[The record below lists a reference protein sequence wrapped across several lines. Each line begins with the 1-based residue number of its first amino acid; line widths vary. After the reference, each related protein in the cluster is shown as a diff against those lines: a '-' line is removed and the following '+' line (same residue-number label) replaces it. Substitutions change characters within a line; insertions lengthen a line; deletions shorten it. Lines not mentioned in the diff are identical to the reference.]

1 MSKPC
6 NIRPDPGLPV
16 VKAITA
22 GWLQL
27 FRKHSMTLRGA
38 AKPEQTDAQI
48 FSFGYS
54 GKMMHCC
61 YLRLSGSAAYK
72 QLFAAPD
79 PEVNIAACERRML
92 VGWLIEAECNKK
104 SFSRISCGSRQS
116 ASCVRCR
123 TSALYEAAFI
133 GIAWNPVIKGWHF
146 QPSSTLPTFSLASGV
161 MPAIASLNRAA
172 IAA

>member
-6 NIRPDPGLPV
+6 NIRPDPDLPV

-72 QLFAAPD
+72 QLFAATD
-79 PEVNIAACERRML
+79 PEVNIAACE
-92 VGWLIEAECNKK
+92 
-104 SFSRISCGSRQS
+104 
-116 ASCVRCR
+116 
-123 TSALYEAAFI
+123 Y
-133 GIAWNPVIKGWHF
+133 
-146 QPSSTLPTFSLASGV
+146 SG
-161 MPAIASLNRAA
+161 MRAA
-172 IAA
+172 HVGRLDNRGRMQQEIILPNIMRVPAKRIVREMPYFGPL